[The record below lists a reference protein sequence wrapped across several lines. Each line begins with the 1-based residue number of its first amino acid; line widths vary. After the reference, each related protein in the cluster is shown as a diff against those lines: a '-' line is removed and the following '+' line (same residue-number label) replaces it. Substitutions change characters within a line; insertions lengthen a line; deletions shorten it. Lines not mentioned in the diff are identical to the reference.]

1 MAAAWNTWHI
11 VRRTHQSASN
21 QNSNYEKSKSK
32 QNLQNAINENEIIE
46 LSPMNN
52 KTVGSHWIA
61 RFGWLVD
68 IRSNFHW
75 ISCVQVFSCFPSRYE
90 CKTGPSGEL
99 EGTFSIKRSQR
110 INGGNY
116 INSLSIF
123 IRVFASKYLPMYFQ
137 SFWCAIW
144 LFRLDNSFSLYHLN
158 IIGPATIYTKFI
170 SNAHFDGFQP
180 KHKRF
185 AVWQSRQLQTL
196 KWVSDICIMR
206 CV

>member
-1 MAAAWNTWHI
+1 MWPESIRTHTYHPTRNTHSVNRTFTYMAAAWNTWHI

-110 INGGNY
+110 INE
-116 INSLSIF
+116 S
-123 IRVFASKYLPMYFQ
+123 MEE
-137 SFWCAIW
+137 
-144 LFRLDNSFSLYHLN
+144 
-158 IIGPATIYTKFI
+158 TI
-170 SNAHFDGFQP
+170 
-180 KHKRF
+180 
-185 AVWQSRQLQTL
+185 
-196 KWVSDICIMR
+196 
-206 CV
+206 